1 MTDEHGVPPPQGPP
15 LPPPGYPGYPPP
27 PGYPP
32 TYPPRP
38 RTNGMATASM
48 ILGIASLVLA
58 GCLWFFPILPIL
70 AIVFGHVSLTQINRQ
85 GTSGKGMAI
94 AGMVTGYVGLFIAL
108 LVLLL
113 VFLGT
118 INSPTPTF

>member
-1 MTDEHGVPPPQGPP
+1 
-15 LPPPGYPGYPPP
+15 
-27 PGYPP
+27 
-32 TYPPRP
+32 
-38 RTNGMATASM
+38 MAIASM
-48 ILGIASLVLA
+48 ILGIASLVLG

-70 AIVFGHVSLTQINRQ
+70 AIVFGHVSLAQINRQ
-85 GTSGKGMAI
+85 GTPGKGMAI
-94 AGMVTGYVGLFIAL
+94 AGMVTGYVGLLIAL

>member
-1 MTDEHGVPPPQGPP
+1 
-15 LPPPGYPGYPPP
+15 
-27 PGYPP
+27 
-32 TYPPRP
+32 
-38 RTNGMATASM
+38 MATASM
-48 ILGIASLVLA
+48 ILGIASLVLS

-85 GTSGKGMAI
+85 GTPGKGMAI